1 MGVFKI
7 YHSGRVRLCLHS
19 FCLSAYNFSMYDLLR
34 KYEKPLILIVGC
46 AVIPALF
53 LSFLFI
59 LELPY
64 GNLTALLDDP
74 VWGIPAHLLY
84 LLLTGWL
91 CYCLYR
97 IGIKT
102 IEKQLLLYD
111 LGVLALL
118 AAVAIGLPYG
128 DVSQLIGALHVVAAY
143 SAFIW
148 MNILFYRYVKT
159 ETLFR
164 NIYILVLL
172 FAFLHCL
179 TCGAVTGIAEIVC
192 GIAVSV
198 MISLLA
204 YKA

>member
-1 MGVFKI
+1 MGDFMNW
-7 YHSGRVRLCLHS
+7 L
-19 FCLSAYNFSMYDLLR
+19 
-34 KYEKPLILIVGC
+34 P
-46 AVIPALF
+46 AV
-53 LSFLFI
+53 
-59 LELPY
+59 
-64 GNLTALLDDP
+64 
-74 VWGIPAHLLY
+74 
-84 LLLTGWL
+84 
-91 CYCLYR
+91 
-97 IGIKT
+97 
-102 IEKQLLLYD
+102 